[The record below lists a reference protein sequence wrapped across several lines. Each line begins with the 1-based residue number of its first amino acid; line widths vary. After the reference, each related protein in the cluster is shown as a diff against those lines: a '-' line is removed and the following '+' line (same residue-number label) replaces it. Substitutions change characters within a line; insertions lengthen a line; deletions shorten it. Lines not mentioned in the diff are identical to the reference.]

1 MNVTAETL
9 SSISVAAL
17 VTVMVENNKQKSE
30 YILVVGLG
38 LTGLSVVRHL
48 HQKNENQKNEN
59 QENENQENENR
70 ENENRENKN
79 IVVVDSRSTPPAMDV
94 MERDFPQVPVY
105 CGEFDEAVFM
115 GAAQIIVS
123 PGVSLKENVI
133 RHAIAQG
140 VEVIGDVELFSQLNK
155 VPVIAVTGS
164 NGKST
169 VVSLL
174 GEMAKKAGINVSVG
188 GNIGVPVLDLI
199 HLNSDL
205 YILELSSFQLES
217 LQSLKPVAAAV
228 LNVSPDHMDR
238 YRHYEEYVD
247 AKKQIYK
254 QCRLAVINRDD
265 HLVVKMQAGHSQ
277 VSGFTLGEPA
287 QGDYGLRTFD
297 NERWLCRGGCK
308 LIAEKSLKLSGEH
321 NLANALAALALG
333 DAAGIASEDMLC
345 ALMSFTGL
353 AHRTQWLAEKN
364 RVSWINDSKGTNVGA
379 TVAAISGL
387 RVENKLIL
395 IAGGLAK
402 DADFSA
408 LKDAVE
414 KNTRTVVLIGK
425 DGVKIEQ
432 ALQACVPVFYARDM
446 QDAVQIA
453 ENLSHPG
460 DTVLLSPA
468 CASFDMF
475 NGFEHRG
482 EVFAKAVE
490 ELAWM

>member
-17 VTVMVENNKQKSE
+17 VTAMVANDKQKSA

-38 LTGLSVVRHL
+38 MTGLSVVRHL
-48 HQKNENQKNEN
+48 HQ
-59 QENENQENENR
+59 ENE
-70 ENENRENKN
+70 N
-79 IVVVDSRSTPPAMDV
+79 IVVVDSRSAPPGMDV
-94 MERDFPQVPVY
+94 MINEFPQVPVY
-105 CGEFDEAVFM
+105 CGEFDEAIFM

-123 PGVSLKENVI
+123 PGVSLKENVV
-133 RHAIAQG
+133 RHAVAQG
-140 VEVIGDVELFSQLNK
+140 VEVIGDVELFSRLNK

-238 YRHYEEYVD
+238 YECYEEYID
-247 AKKQIYK
+247 AKKQIYR
-254 QCRLAVINRDD
+254 QCQVAVINRDD
-265 HLVVKMQAGHSQ
+265 SSVVKMQAGYSQ
-277 VSGFTLGEPA
+277 VSGFTLGAPV

-297 NERWLCRGGCK
+297 NEQWLCKGGCK
-308 LIAEKSLKLSGEH
+308 LIAEKSLKLSGKH

-333 DAAGIASEDMLC
+333 EAAGIPSGDMLST
-345 ALMSFTGL
+345 LRSFTGL
-353 AHRTQWLAEKN
+353 AHRTQWVAEKN
-364 RVSWINDSKGTNVGA
+364 QVSWINDSKGTNVGA
-379 TVAAISGL
+379 TVAAINGL
-387 RVENKLIL
+387 SVENKLIL

-425 DGVKIEQ
+425 DAARIEQ

-475 NGFEHRG
+475 HGFEHRG
-482 EVFAKAVE
+482 EAFINAVE
-490 ELAWM
+490 ALSWT